1 GRRFAQVNPRARFV
15 EIVGAAHSAHQKR
28 PDTVREVIGDFL
40 AEVDLERAESHG
52 AVN

>member
-1 GRRFAQVNPRARFV
+1 
-15 EIVGAAHSAHQKR
+15 VGAAHSAHQKR